1 MCWTPTLQ
9 PVKAL
14 ERGWRETQSDVAS
27 VTDWI
32 REERM
37 ITLLAF
43 IVAIVVL
50 VVFHEYGHYLVA
62 RWCGVKVLRF
72 SVGFGN
78 VIYSRRFGKDGTE
91 WALSAIPLGGYVKM
105 LDEREGD
112 VAPNDLRRAFN
123 RKPVL
128 QRMAIVAAGPLAN
141 LLLAVV
147 LYWALFMYGVPGI
160 KPVLGEI
167 APGTPAAV
175 AALHT
180 QSTIVSINGQA
191 TQSWQEVRWT
201 LLDLILQQRSATLQ
215 LRDRT
220 DVIVERKLDMS
231 GLSAADLD
239 GDFMRKLGLLP
250 YQPPVYPVIG
260 QLTADGAAARAGM
273 QTGDRVLTVN
283 GEAMA
288 LWADWVKVVRAH
300 PEQMLQL
307 EIERDGARIALSI
320 TPAAVMDEGERIG
333 RIGAGA
339 QIDQKA
345 FEALLV
351 DVRYPPLQAL
361 SEGLSKTFDTAVI
374 SLKMMGKMITGEVS
388 LKNLS
393 GPITI
398 ADYAGQSAQM
408 GLGAYVGV
416 LALISISLGI
426 LNLLPIPL
434 LDGGHLL
441 YYSVEF
447 FKGSP
452 VSDNLWEAGQKV
464 GIALLVTMMAFAL
477 YNDVSRLILG

>member
-1 MCWTPTLQ
+1 
-9 PVKAL
+9 
-14 ERGWRETQSDVAS
+14 
-27 VTDWI
+27 
-32 REERM
+32 M

-43 IVAIVVL
+43 TVAIVVL

-72 SVGFGN
+72 SVGFGK
-78 VIYSRRFGKDGTE
+78 VIYSRRIGEDGTE

-105 LDEREGD
+105 LDEREGE
-112 VAPNDLRRAFN
+112 VAPNELCRAFN

-128 QRMAIVAAGPLAN
+128 QRMAIVVAGPLAN
-141 LLLAVV
+141 LLLAVA
-147 LYWALFMYGVPGI
+147 LYWALFMVGVPGI

-167 APGTPAAV
+167 AQGTPAA
-175 AALHT
+175 AADLQP
-180 QSTIVSINGQA
+180 QSTIISINGQV
-191 TQSWQEVRWT
+191 TQSWQEVRWI
-201 LLDLILQQRSATLQ
+201 LLDLILQQRSAK
-215 LRDRT
+215 LRLREQT
-220 DVIVERKLDMS
+220 DAIVERELDIS

-250 YQPPVYPVIG
+250 YQPPVHPVIG
-260 QLTADGAAARAGM
+260 QLTADGAAAQAGM
-273 QTGDRVLTVN
+273 QTGDRVLSVN

-300 PEQMLQL
+300 PEQRLQL
-307 EIERDGARIALSI
+307 EIERNGARLALSV
-320 TPAAVMDEGERIG
+320 TPVAVIENGERIG

-339 QIDQKA
+339 LIDKQA
-345 FEALLV
+345 FEALLT

-361 SEGLSKTFDTAVI
+361 SEGMRKTWETAVI
-374 SLKMMGKMITGEVS
+374 SLKMMAKMVLGEVS

-408 GLGAYVGV
+408 GLGAYVGF

-441 YYSVEF
+441 YYSVEL

-464 GIALLVTMMAFAL
+464 GIALLVTMMVFAL